1 MGVSAAGGR
10 LLKVPRSRWLNRRQD
25 TIGSA
30 HMALSQLRPL
40 LVRVVIAGA
49 SAVGAAVLDLYLT
62 GHGYGSITG
71 EVITWQPAGVHL
83 SAADVLLLLAVAA
96 ALLISWR
103 MTGRGA
109 HTERA

>member
-1 MGVSAAGGR
+1 
-10 LLKVPRSRWLNRRQD
+10 
-25 TIGSA
+25 
-30 HMALSQLRPL
+30 MALSQLRPL

-49 SAVGAAVLDLYLT
+49 SAVGAALIVAVGAAVLDLYLT

-109 HTERA
+109 HTERT